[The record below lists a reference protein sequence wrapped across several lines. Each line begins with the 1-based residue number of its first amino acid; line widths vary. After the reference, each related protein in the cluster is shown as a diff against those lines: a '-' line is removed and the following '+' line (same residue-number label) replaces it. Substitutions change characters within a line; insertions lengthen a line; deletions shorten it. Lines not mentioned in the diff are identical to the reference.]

1 MRVYSPVTRHVIEK
15 GMFLVLLTLA
25 LACADCF
32 GVEPT
37 WPTMREVEDSF
48 VVDTRTNVDFVRPLY
63 DISGT
68 VRYVFVCKGGSD
80 KYLDALEEPTGITYV
95 GVLGCR
101 LSEGKKEIESSLLAE
116 DEVAPWHTRGQFH
129 RFDEITGDCGDY
141 PEYGNVRHFRLRG
154 FELTLSETDLVF
166 DRSNRL
172 QSFKMH
178 VSLRRDD
185 RITSPR
191 AEQPGYLTPYKDGRS
206 CKTILKGNEP
216 RMCRNWGKGGVW
228 EPCKD

>member
-1 MRVYSPVTRHVIEK
+1 MTRSVTETVL
-15 GMFLVLLTLA
+15 FLALLALV

-32 GVEPT
+32 AVEST
-37 WPTMREVEDSF
+37 WPKMRKFEDSF
-48 VVDTRTNVDFVRPLY
+48 AVDTRAEIDYANPLY

-80 KYLDALEEPTGITYV
+80 EYLDALEERTGITYV

-129 RFDEITGDCGDY
+129 RFDEITGDCGNY

-154 FELTLSETDLVF
+154 FELTLFATDLVF

-191 AEQPGYLTPYKDGRS
+191 AEQSGYLTPYKNGRS
-206 CKTILKGNEP
+206 CKTILKDNEP